1 MDAKAFISEFGH
13 IASAPIGVDQLRYLV
28 MALALRGDL
37 LKPNENLPLEID
49 RLVLD
54 GATAYFRA
62 RGRRAIPHH
71 FAKPIISE
79 FSIPD
84 SWRWKRVGELCDLQ
98 TGATPSTM
106 HPEYYGGDIRWLV
119 SGDVNRGTI
128 TDCEGRISDLG
139 LKNSNCK
146 VLPSGTVVIA
156 LNGQGKTRASV
167 ALLKVPAACNQSL
180 VGMIPL
186 DAELLMSEYLLL
198 ALRFRY
204 REIRDVTGQEQ
215 RRGLNMGLVSE
226 LSVPLPPIAEQR
238 QIVAKVDELVA
249 RCDKLEDLQK
259 QLEEL
264 RTRTLDRNLSAVN
277 EAPVTD
283 HAELSKAWR
292 RVDAHMG
299 ILCRR
304 PADVE
309 VLRASVLRLASR
321 GALSFAKEGE
331 SSETFLASMS
341 RARKRDLRKVG
352 GREAH
357 ATTMVVDHPHDV
369 PPHWVWTRL
378 DGVADISSGS
388 TPLKSRDDF
397 YAGGTVPWVTSTHTA
412 LRYVDSVPDFVTDVA
427 VKECRLTLYPVGTL
441 LMAMYGQGKTRGQVT
456 ELRVPATTNQ
466 ACAAIVLR
474 HESEVFRKFV
484 RIVLDDRYHELRA
497 LADGGAQPNLNGQKV
512 KATAVPIPPLEE
524 QARIVNAVEK
534 LCSVL
539 DALERMLVQKEQLSQ
554 ALAINCVAA
563 ITGIRAEEY
572 TPMKTPKTELISSLC
587 LSTLPPAAH
596 DAAPLAAL
604 LARTP
609 SGTAAKSLWSASGLD
624 IDAFYRQL
632 KVEMAQGWIV
642 QPEVAT
648 VREVATR

>member
-1 MDAKAFISEFGH
+1 VDAKAFLAEFGH
-13 IASAPIGVDQLRYLV
+13 IASAPGGVSQLREMIRAVAVRGELLPTHV
-28 MALALRGDL
+28 AGDAERDLESIRERKRLHPEQRKVVKPQQPPDARAVAAPPHWARCRLGDL
-37 LKPNENLPLEID
+37 
-49 RLVLD
+49 VL
-54 GATAYFRA
+54 T
-62 RGRRAIPHH
+62 I
-71 FAKPIISE
+71 
-79 FSIPD
+79 
-84 SWRWKRVGELCDLQ
+84 
-98 TGATPSTM
+98 TGGGTPSKSN
-106 HPEYYGGDIRWLV
+106 PRYWGGDIPWASVKDLTGGKFLESTEDHITAEGLRDSASNLIAPGRV
-119 SGDVNRGTI
+119 VICTRMGLGKIAVTKFSTAINQDLKAFELPPEIDTDFFFLLYQTTDISGTGTTVAGI
-128 TDCEGRISDLG
+128 TQEKLLG
-139 LKNSNCK
+139 LA
-146 VLPSGTVVIA
+146 VAVPS
-156 LNGQGKTRASV
+156 
-167 ALLKVPAACNQSL
+167 LL
-180 VGMIPL
+180 
-186 DAELLMSEYLLL
+186 
-198 ALRFRY
+198 
-204 REIRDVTGQEQ
+204 EQ
-215 RRGLNMGLVSE
+215 TL
-226 LSVPLPPIAEQR
+226 
-238 QIVAKVDELVA
+238 IVAKVDELMSL
-249 RCDKLEDLQK
+249 CDKLEDLQK

-277 EAPVTD
+277 AAPVTD

-304 PADVE
+304 PADVKA
-309 VLRASVLRLASR
+309 LRASVLRLASR
-321 GALSFAKEGE
+321 GALSFANEGE
-331 SSETFLASMS
+331 SSVTFLASMS
-341 RARKRDLRKVG
+341 QTRKRDLRKVG
-352 GREAH
+352 RRVAD
-357 ATTMVVDHPHDV
+357 ATAVVVNHPHDI
-369 PPHWVWTRL
+369 PPRWVWTRL

-397 YAGGTVPWVTSTHTA
+397 YAGGTVPWVTSTHTT

-534 LCSVL
+534 LCGVL
-539 DALERMLVQKEQLSQ
+539 DELERMLVQKEQLSQ

-563 ITGIRAEEY
+563 ITGIRAKEY
-572 TPMKTPKTELISSLC
+572 TPMKTPKTELISNLR
-587 LSTLPPAAH
+587 LSATPPAAH

-604 LARTP
+604 LARHAN
-609 SGTAAKSLWSASGLD
+609 GIAAKSLWGASGLD